1 MQDAY
6 RLAPIIQNAMQKIG
20 SRVLL
25 PKECR
30 RLGELFNSDAIFVTE
45 FVPFEWLLPRVAVI
59 VHNGSLASTQLALQY
74 GKPSVVISPTEDH
87 LSAAHKIA
95 TIGAGASPLTSRTL
109 TSESLAQ
116 ALTFCLRTDVQE
128 SAHAIQ
134 QQVIEEAG
142 LENAILSFYGSLPSQ
157 VQTCDISKQDLAMY
171 RIWNRPSLAVS
182 SETAAVL
189 VQENRI
195 KLTDIVLINRCLYKL
210 PAECSASYDGTA
222 KEYWNGFTN
231 AAKEIVSAS
240 DLVGMIAGRQRE
252 TLADD
257 ESVYEKKAK
266 RSVARDVGVGTARFF
281 GNIAL
286 LPFTSTALVVN
297 TVTYGV
303 KSVKKHQ
310 SQFRKS
316 EEDDVSASY
325 DLAGDTEINETTPK
339 NTGLGPSGEVMNSNT
354 RQAWQRGFSNID
366 TMAGAEAGKHTRT
379 APTSD
384 QIQLNNERHVE
395 AICRRHLDRGFK
407 SPKVADAGF
416 RNNVLSAF
424 DA

>member
-25 PKECR
+25 PKE
-30 RLGELFNSDAIFVTE
+30 
-45 FVPFEWLLPRVAVI
+45 
-59 VHNGSLASTQLALQY
+59 Y
-74 GKPSVVISPTEDH
+74 
-87 LSAAHKIA
+87 
-95 TIGAGASPLTSRTL
+95 
-109 TSESLAQ
+109 
-116 ALTFCLRTDVQE
+116 VQG

-286 LPFTSTALVVN
+286 LPFTS
-297 TVTYGV
+297 
-303 KSVKKHQ
+303 Q
-310 SQFRKS
+310 
-316 EEDDVSASY
+316 
-325 DLAGDTEINETTPK
+325 
-339 NTGLGPSGEVMNSNT
+339 
-354 RQAWQRGFSNID
+354 
-366 TMAGAEAGKHTRT
+366 
-379 APTSD
+379 
-384 QIQLNNERHVE
+384 
-395 AICRRHLDRGFK
+395 
-407 SPKVADAGF
+407 
-416 RNNVLSAF
+416 
-424 DA
+424 